1 MEKACR
7 ELLLIRCILA
17 LIILGITSCTGPV
30 LSPAYIKTDRFL
42 EEYPVR
48 KKTHVFQVDVK
59 PFENQLK
66 ERSKVGIKRVGV
78 NRISGPLLPTQD
90 PIAVTQ
96 KGVISQLRQKG
107 IKAGRSHLQL
117 QGIVH
122 DFFVDVDV
130 DPASGRGKFSA
141 IVMLDLAIQDTKHQ
155 QQIWQET
162 YTGKATASAPS
173 VVDRVYERALKA
185 ALSSLMAQ
193 IQQDDSILDARHASN
208 ILLAAASSKP
218 PRQSPDVPAPKR
230 PSAPSLPSDTP
241 NTASTS
247 PKQPKAPP
255 PTPQPS
261 PSAAAHPPQV
271 AILMPALE
279 AGKTEITTQATTL
292 PIIGL
297 VVGTNAITKIKV
309 TGADAQ
315 MTQASQQELSQAG
328 LKGPGTKFTGYA
340 FLTTG
345 VNRIKVQAEDRSG
358 QTVEKLLTIR
368 KQVVIDNT
376 APHVVLLEP
385 PLTRAI
391 AVVSAKPM
399 QRFVGFAS
407 DNLSGV
413 AEVRINDDSAVIT
426 PASQTALEQV
436 GLSGKGIHFVG
447 ETELEKGQYQV
458 VVKAI
463 DRWGNERDQRVTIQ
477 RRQ

>member
-1 MEKACR
+1 
-7 ELLLIRCILA
+7 
-17 LIILGITSCTGPV
+17 
-30 LSPAYIKTDRFL
+30 
-42 EEYPVR
+42 
-48 KKTHVFQVDVK
+48 
-59 PFENQLK
+59 
-66 ERSKVGIKRVGV
+66 
-78 NRISGPLLPTQD
+78 
-90 PIAVTQ
+90 
-96 KGVISQLRQKG
+96 
-107 IKAGRSHLQL
+107 
-117 QGIVH
+117 
-122 DFFVDVDV
+122 
-130 DPASGRGKFSA
+130 
-141 IVMLDLAIQDTKHQ
+141 
-155 QQIWQET
+155 
-162 YTGKATASAPS
+162 
-173 VVDRVYERALKA
+173 
-185 ALSSLMAQ
+185 
-193 IQQDDSILDARHASN
+193 
-208 ILLAAASSKP
+208 
-218 PRQSPDVPAPKR
+218 
-230 PSAPSLPSDTP
+230 
-241 NTASTS
+241 
-247 PKQPKAPP
+247 
-255 PTPQPS
+255 
-261 PSAAAHPPQV
+261 
-271 AILMPALE
+271 MPALE

-297 VVGTNAITKIKV
+297 VAGTNAITKIQV

-315 MTQASQQELSQAG
+315 VTQASEQELSQAG
-328 LKGPGTKFTGYA
+328 LNGSGTKFTGYA

-447 ETELEKGQYQV
+447 ETELEKGQHQV

-463 DRWGNERDQRVTIQ
+463 DRWGNERDQKVMIQ

>member
-1 MEKACR
+1 MS
-7 ELLLIRCILA
+7 
-17 LIILGITSCTGPV
+17 TSINT
-30 LSPAYIKTDRFL
+30 ARFPS
-42 EEYPVR
+42 ETPVR
-48 KKTHVFQVDVK
+48 PKKPVFQVTVK
-59 PFENQLK
+59 QFESRLK
-66 ERSKVGIKRVGV
+66 DQSKVGIKRIGV
-78 NRISGPLLPTQD
+78 NSNTRPLLPTQD
-90 PIAVTQ
+90 PIEVTQ
-96 KGVISQLRQKG
+96 QEVITQLRQKG
-107 IKAGRSHLQL
+107 ITTGSSHLQL
-117 QGIVH
+117 QGLVH

-130 DPASGRGKFSA
+130 DPILGRGKFSA
-141 IVMLDLAIQDTKHQ
+141 IVMLDLAIRDTKYQ

-162 YTGKATASAPS
+162 YTGKATASARS
-173 VVDRVYERALKA
+173 VVDRVYERTLKA
-185 ALSSLMAQ
+185 AFASVMAQ
-193 IQQDDSILDARHASN
+193 LQQDDSILKAHHASN
-208 ILLAAASSKP
+208 ILLAETPSNKTP
-218 PRQSPDVPAPKR
+218 TPPKR
-230 PSAPSLPSDTP
+230 P
-241 NTASTS
+241 
-247 PKQPKAPP
+247 KAPTP
-255 PTPQPS
+255 KPQPS
-261 PSAAAHPPQV
+261 PSAASHPPQV
-271 AILMPALE
+271 AILTPTLE

-297 VVGTNAITKIKV
+297 VAGTNAITKVKV

-328 LKGPGTKFTGYA
+328 LNGSGTKFTGYA

-358 QTVEKLLTIR
+358 QTVEKILTIR

-391 AVVSAKPM
+391 AVVSTKPI
-399 QRFVGFAS
+399 QRFVGFAA

-426 PASQTALEQV
+426 PASQTTLEQV

-447 ETELEKGQYQV
+447 ETELEKGQHQV

-463 DRWGNERDQRVTIQ
+463 DRWGNERDQKVMIQ